1 MKEMIKKM
9 ALKVLSGV
17 AIIQYPKMDKAIRYY
32 IRDNYYSR
40 LNQLRFVSDDYIFKK
55 KYKVIDYYGEFSD
68 ELNYVLPFAYWHHL
82 NGTLKKTI
90 SCKGTKDLY
99 FFSDN
104 HEEKYQTRDP
114 MFSYDNYDTP
124 NKTNSISKDYSKW
137 ARVPLKEHYKN
148 DVFVFDKPI
157 FIIANKYNIEWDGPP
172 LNYFDVETLD
182 KIISTYKN
190 KYQIIY
196 NRPLATRIV
205 EDNSDILDLGEQ
217 EWLRTAHPEVIIL
230 DDLFRENANK
240 VNSFNHFQ
248 LMVYAN
254 SEKFIS
260 IHGGTATLASYFG
273 GVNIILSK
281 GKKNPSEGGGLET
294 MFGEFATIFSAVSG
308 AKILHAKN
316 EADIF
321 NFLSL
326 YY

>member
-1 MKEMIKKM
+1 MKKLV
-9 ALKVLSGV
+9 LKVLSGV
-17 AIIQYPKMDKAIRYY
+17 ALIQYPKMDRAIRYY

-40 LNQLRFVSDDYIFKK
+40 LNQLRFISQDYIFKE
-55 KYKVIDYYGEFSD
+55 KYKVIDYCGEFSD

-82 NGTLKKTI
+82 NGTLKQTI

-124 NKTNSISKDYSKW
+124 NKTNSIAKDYSKW
-137 ARVPLKEHYKN
+137 ARVPLKKHYQN

-157 FIIANKYNIEWDGPP
+157 FVIANKYNIEWDGPP
-172 LNYFDVETLD
+172 LNYFSVETLD
-182 KIISTYKN
+182 KIITTYKN

-205 EDNSDILDLGEQ
+205 EDNSDILDLGEL

-230 DDLFRENANK
+230 DDLFRENASK

-254 SEKFIS
+254 SEKFLS

-281 GKKNPSEGGGLET
+281 GKKNPAEGGGLET
-294 MFGEFATIFSAVSG
+294 IFNEFSTIFSEISG
-308 AKILHAKN
+308 AKILHAKR

-321 NFLSL
+321 DFLSL